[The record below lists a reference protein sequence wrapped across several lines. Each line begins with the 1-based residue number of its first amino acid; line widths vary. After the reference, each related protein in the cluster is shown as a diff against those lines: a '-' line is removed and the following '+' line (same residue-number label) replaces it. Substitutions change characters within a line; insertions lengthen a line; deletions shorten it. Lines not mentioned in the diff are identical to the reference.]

1 MTAYGGFDREVFGGR
16 GRTGARMDPSTL
28 AADVESALA
37 VSPEAFRERVRDDAD
52 RLLAEIRD
60 GTFDN
65 PQAITGL
72 EYELYAVD
80 AAGEDPGGHLARV
93 PRRLL
98 EYIGFEKELGLHNA
112 EVSTSPLPL
121 NADGLAA
128 QEAAVSAQLRA
139 ATTCVEAEGLG
150 LVSDGIWT
158 IPPEDETAYGYLTD
172 VREVDGLR
180 LAENMSASP
189 RYHAMANATS
199 ASQPAMRVDLP
210 HATLEASTVM
220 PESLITSV
228 QPHYQVPAA
237 QALPTRFRYA
247 LRIAGPLVALGANSP
262 FLPPDL
268 YEDAPPGE
276 IIEETWVEQR
286 IPIFESVL
294 NPEAGDGGL
303 VAFPRDFET
312 VEEAIERIATDDVL
326 VPLEPEETGRFDDRF
341 AAFRMKHGTHWRW
354 VRPVFD
360 GATRSAANARL
371 EFRPLSAQPTIRGSI
386 AFLAAF
392 AGLMEALPAN
402 DHPIAALPW
411 DRAEANFYAAARS
424 GFDADLVWITADGI
438 ETTDREVMYR
448 DLLDHAA
455 EGLRISGLTEE
466 EIGRYLGPLRRR
478 VRYGTTPAGWKCQQ
492 VQRHLGAGKPL
503 AAAIHAM
510 QREYLERQAATLFD
524 DDFSA
529 WLEADRYAV
538 GPG

>member
-1 MTAYGGFDREVFGGR
+1 
-16 GRTGARMDPSTL
+16 MDPSNL
-28 AADVESALA
+28 AAEVESALA
-37 VSPEAFRERVRDDAD
+37 VSPEAFRERVQEDAD
-52 RLLAEIRD
+52 RLIEEIRD

-72 EYELYAVD
+72 EYEFYAVD
-80 AAGEDPGGHLARV
+80 ATGEDPTWHLARV

-112 EVSTSPLPL
+112 ELSTSPLPL

-128 QEAAVSAQLRA
+128 QEAAVAAQLRA
-139 ATTCVEAEGLG
+139 AIACVESEGLG

-158 IPPEDETAYGYLTD
+158 IPPAGETAYSYLTD
-172 VREVDGLR
+172 VAEVDALQ

-199 ASQPAMRVDLP
+199 ASQPAMRIDLP

-228 QPHYQVPAA
+228 QPHYQVPTA

-247 LRIAGPLVALGANSP
+247 LRVAGPLVALGANSP

-268 YEDAPPGE
+268 YDDAPPGE
-276 IIEETWVEQR
+276 IIEDTWVEQR

-294 NPEAGDGGL
+294 NPEDGEGGL

-312 VEEAIERIATDDVL
+312 VEEAIERIATDDIL

-402 DHPIAALPW
+402 DHPVRSLPW
-411 DRAEANFYAAARS
+411 SQAESNFYAAARS
-424 GFDADLVWITADGI
+424 GFDAELAWITADGD
-438 ETTDREVMYR
+438 ETTDRETMYR
-448 DLLDHAA
+448 DLLDQAA
-455 EGLRISGLTEE
+455 EGLRMSGLTEE
-466 EIGRYLGPLRRR
+466 QIGRYLGPLRRR
-478 VRYGTTPAGWKCQQ
+478 VRYGTTPAGWKCER
-492 VQRHLGAGKPL
+492 VQRHVSEGAPL
-503 AAAIHAM
+503 TEAVHAM
-510 QREYLERQAATLFD
+510 QREYLERQTATLFD
-524 DDFSA
+524 NDFSA